1 MGVSPLDPVFV
12 LIAGVY
18 QLHVEERRE
27 YKGEDSDGR
36 GSDKLEDGSEARDR
50 LRYKEQNQ
58 HREAPE
64 DTPPPV

>member
-27 YKGEDSDGR
+27 YKGEDGDGR
-36 GSDKLEDGSEARDR
+36 SSDKLEDGSEARDR
-50 LRYKEQNQ
+50 LRYKE
-58 HREAPE
+58 
-64 DTPPPV
+64 